1 LIDLTRD
8 FGHFYR
14 ECKVMNPENPALTT
28 ARLALV
34 DASRTVLALGLDLL
48 GMPKPEKM

>member
-1 LIDLTRD
+1 LLDLTKD

-14 ECKVMNPENPALTT
+14 ECKVMNAGSADLTT

-34 DASRTVLALGLDLL
+34 EASRTVLGLGLDLL